1 MNLHKLI
8 LIENACYKA
17 GRKIAVK
24 GIMVHSTGANNPT
37 LRRYVGSDGGLLGK
51 NQYNNHWNQ
60 YKPDVAT
67 AKAGMGQRSGTAMT
81 SAERSSGNV
90 ITNLT
95 ARNAL
100 HQRSLRM
107 KQKNC
112 SSTPPK
118 PSSTKR
124 NSL

>member
-1 MNLHKLI
+1 MNLHKFI

-17 GRKIAVK
+17 GRK
-24 GIMVHSTGANNPT
+24 GIMVHSNGANNPT
-37 LRRYVGSDGGLLGK
+37 LRRYVGPYDWLLCE

-67 AKAGMGQRSGTAMT
+67 VKDGMCQRSGTATT

-90 ITNLT
+90 STDLT

-100 HQRSLRM
+100 HQRS
-107 KQKNC
+107 
-112 SSTPPK
+112 
-118 PSSTKR
+118 
-124 NSL
+124 